1 MRFNKYESGN
11 SGHEPEFIDDLLEKE
26 EKILWRGKPKKN
38 AFIINKA
45 RTMFPFAII
54 WLLVDSIVIY
64 AFINDPEA
72 MKFRL

>member
-1 MRFNKYESGN
+1 MNQVIPGMNRN
-11 SGHEPEFIDDLLEKE
+11 LLTICWK
-26 EKILWRGKPKKN
+26 KKKNPLRGKPKKN